1 MSSLRLALKL
11 SLQENPDAATTN
23 EKQAEPFEALDAIG
37 NFVVVMVAT
46 LVALI
51 VFAFEFSRAKE
62 KRIAGQ
68 KGQQRDQKEI

>member
-37 NFVVVMVAT
+37 N
-46 LVALI
+46 LWCGLI
-51 VFAFEFSRAKE
+51 WLLWF
-62 KRIAGQ
+62 
-68 KGQQRDQKEI
+68 